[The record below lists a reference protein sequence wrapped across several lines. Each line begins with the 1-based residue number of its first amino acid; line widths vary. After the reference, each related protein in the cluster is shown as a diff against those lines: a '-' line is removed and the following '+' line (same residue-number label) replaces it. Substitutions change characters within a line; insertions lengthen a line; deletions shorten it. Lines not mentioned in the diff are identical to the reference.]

1 MTTHDYELGY
11 KQKVAKSKEMKPLK
25 SKIKVDATILLDA
38 SIETIFNTLHKK
50 YKTSSGDIS
59 PYHLYLLDD
68 IKTQL
73 VDMFSTQ
80 VFQNI
85 QFDKTNLKSL
95 NRDELMELAY
105 SLDWNGSWDCDED
118 GQEPITKDELIESIT
133 NLVSHHE

>member
-25 SKIKVDATILLDA
+25 SKIKVDAAILLDA

>member
-11 KQKVAKSKEMKPLK
+11 KQKLAKSKEMKPLK
-25 SKIKVDATILLDA
+25 SKIKVDAAILLDA

-105 SLDWNGSWDCDED
+105 SLDWNGSWDCDEE
-118 GQEPITKDELIESIT
+118 GQKPITRNELIQSIT
-133 NLVSHHE
+133 DLISHNQ

>member
-1 MTTHDYELGY
+1 
-11 KQKVAKSKEMKPLK
+11 MKPLK

-68 IKTQL
+68 LKTQL
-73 VDMFSTQ
+73 VDMFAEQ
-80 VFQNI
+80 VFSNI
-85 QFDKTNLKSL
+85 DFNKSNIKNL

-133 NLVSHHE
+133 NLISYHN

>member
-11 KQKVAKSKEMKPLK
+11 KQKLAKSKEMKPLK
-25 SKIKVDATILLDA
+25 SKIKVDAAILLDA